1 MPPKVEYAG
10 FKVQLSTGGR
20 VMSTEL
26 GLPFALRKHVP
37 AAVPP
42 KELLG
47 GPDQEWTWK
56 PSGNLDTR
64 DLEIYASGGN
74 STARQSGCE
83 TW

>member
-1 MPPKVEYAG
+1 
-10 FKVQLSTGGR
+10 
-20 VMSTEL
+20 MSSI

-37 AAVPP
+37 AAIPP

-47 GPDQEWTWK
+47 NPDQEWTWK

-64 DLEIYASGGN
+64 DLDIYVSGGN